1 MSTASSRRDEGPLSP
16 HDEFLE
22 LCALSTSGELTEV
35 DGRKLEGHLQV
46 CLFCREALQQYE
58 AVVSQAIPAIGAREG
73 SGVLEPGPLLSL
85 EQAEKALFERL
96 DHEEKRGLKRLGNT
110 SASSDFRH
118 RILPVSSES
127 TWRDI
132 WMMYAAGVLLFLA
145 LGFFAYRV
153 GIRGGGADIA
163 KVVPTHASTQAPDQ
177 ASLEEELSD
186 AGHQREAAQA
196 EIEQRDR
203 MIADLR
209 RKLDRQSG
217 EISQMKAM
225 RGQLESDLR
234 AGDTSR
240 QDLIQKRTDLAQELD
255 ATLANSHTLQERLD
269 SLAQQSSRDSAFA
282 KASEAK
288 VNDLTHLLQER
299 EAMVEQRDQL
309 LDHDRDIR
317 ELMGARDLY
326 IAEVYDVAR
335 TGETKKPYGRVF
347 YTRGKSLIFYAYDLD
362 LQRDARKANTFQVW
376 GRRGS
381 DRQQALNLGVFYEDD
396 ASKKRWIL
404 KFDDPSTL
412 AQIDGVF
419 VTVEPN
425 GGSQK
430 PSGKPLLFAYLNN
443 NPNHP

>member
-1 MSTASSRRDEGPLSP
+1 MDRQ
-16 HDEFLE
+16 
-22 LCALSTSGELTEV
+22 
-35 DGRKLEGHLQV
+35 KLEGHLRV
-46 CLFCREALQQYE
+46 CPFCREALEQYD
-58 AVVSQAIPAIGAREG
+58 AVVSQAIPAIGATEE
-73 SGVLEPGPLLSL
+73 SGVLERGPLWSL
-85 EQAEKALFERL
+85 QQAEEALLDRL

-110 SASSDFRH
+110 SASTDIPH
-118 RILPVSSES
+118 RIFPVSSES
-127 TWRDI
+127 TWRDV
-132 WMMYAAGVLLFLA
+132 WTMYAAGVLLFVA

-153 GIRGGGADIA
+153 GIRGAGAEFA
-163 KVVPTHASTQAPDQ
+163 KVVPPQASTQAVDQ

-186 AGHQREAAQA
+186 AGHHREAARA
-196 EIEQRDR
+196 EIAQRDKL
-203 MIADLR
+203 IADLR
-209 RKLDRQSG
+209 RKLERQSA
-217 EISQMKAM
+217 EISEIKAT

-234 AGDTSR
+234 AGDASR

-255 ATLANSHTLQERLD
+255 AALANSHTLQEQLD
-269 SLAQQSSRDSAFA
+269 SLALQSSRDSALTEALEA
-282 KASEAK
+282 KANNLAR
-288 VNDLTHLLQER
+288 LLQER
-299 EAMVEQRDQL
+299 EASLEQRDEL

-317 ELMGARDLY
+317 ELIGARDLY

-362 LQRDARKANTFQVW
+362 QQRDAQKANTFQVW

-396 ASKKRWIL
+396 TSKKRWIL
-404 KFDDPSTL
+404 RFDDPNAL